1 MADTTD
7 TTLTF
12 RNDAGGE
19 VAVRR
24 WLPPGEVRAIVVIVH
39 GLAEH
44 SARYG
49 RFAEALAARG
59 YAVYA
64 PDLRGHGRT
73 AGAEEYLGWAGPDA
87 WNGMLS
93 DIAQVLDLA
102 RTEQPGRPVVLFG
115 HSMGSFLAQRFAQ
128 LHGRELAG
136 LILSGTSGSA
146 PGIDAGIIASRL
158 LSIGANARKPS
169 PLAKSVFAGFNKPFA
184 PGRTGFEWLSRDQAE
199 VQKYVDDPWSGHS
212 VSNRFFTDML
222 VGEREAWMRPN
233 EARLP
238 RDLPVLL
245 FAGDHDPVGRNGAG
259 VTELTERYRHLGLR
273 DVREILYPEGRHEM
287 LNETNRDQ
295 VTADVRAWIDER
307 T

>member
-1 MADTTD
+1 MAD

-12 RNDAGGE
+12 RNAAGTE
-19 VAVRR
+19 VSVRR
-24 WLPPGEVRAIVVIVH
+24 WLPAGEVRAIVVIAH

-49 RFAEALAARG
+49 RFAETLAARG

-73 AGAEEYLGWAGPDA
+73 AGGQENLGWAGPDG
-87 WNGMLS
+87 WNGMLN
-93 DIAQVLDLA
+93 DLAQVVDLA
-102 RTEQPGRPVVLFG
+102 RAEQPGRPVVFFG

-184 PGRTGFEWLSRDQAE
+184 QGRTGFEWLSRDQAE

-222 VGEREAWMRPN
+222 VGEREAWMRQN

-245 FAGDHDPVGRNGAG
+245 FAGDHDPVGRDGAG
-259 VTELTERYRHLGLR
+259 VTELTERYRRLGLR

-295 VTADVRAWIDER
+295 VTADVIDWIDER

>member
-1 MADTTD
+1 MAD

-12 RNDAGGE
+12 RNEAGTE

-24 WLPPGEVRAIVVIVH
+24 WLPAGEVRAIVVIVH

-73 AGAEEYLGWAGPDA
+73 AGGAETLGWAGPDG

-93 DIAQVLDLA
+93 DVAKVLDLA
-102 RTEQPGRPVVLFG
+102 RAEQPGRPVVLFG

-128 LHGRELAG
+128 LHGRDELAG

-158 LSIGANARKPS
+158 LSIGPNARHHS
-169 PLAKSVFAGFNKPFA
+169 PLAKAVFAGFNKPFA
-184 PGRTGFEWLSRDQAE
+184 PGRTGFEWLSRDEAE
-199 VQKYVDDPWSGHS
+199 VQRYVDDPWSGFAI
-212 VSNRFFTDML
+212 SNRFFTDML
-222 VGEREAWMRPN
+222 VGEREAWTRQN
-233 EARLP
+233 ELRLP

-245 FAGDHDPVGRNGAG
+245 FAGDHDPVGRDGAG
-259 VTELTERYRHLGLR
+259 VTELTERYRRLGIR
-273 DVREILYPEGRHEM
+273 DVRETLYPEGRHEM

-295 VTADVRAWIDER
+295 VTADVIAWIDER